1 MFDSAGALMGRL
13 DRGARRRRHMKGEA
27 WILIGVLSGARE
39 LSIGNPFS
47 NSEARAD
54 PRFRFVNVS
63 AYRYARA
70 SADVAA
76 PTITDSTASCDRKGQ
91 ISRDRVLVSCDCDV
105 IKGEHK
111 HRKGSE
117 QLEAVCLQ

>member
-1 MFDSAGALMGRL
+1 
-13 DRGARRRRHMKGEA
+13 MKGEA

-76 PTITDSTASCDRKGQ
+76 PTIQTIQRRVIARARSQGIASWCHAIVMSSKESTSIERALSSWRLC
-91 ISRDRVLVSCDCDV
+91 
-105 IKGEHK
+105 
-111 HRKGSE
+111 
-117 QLEAVCLQ
+117 VCMSNALWIVYE